1 MAKAG
6 PENRGETTSTGFCEL
21 TREAYGKGG
30 LAWQGD
36 MKPLEHKVALLVHYI
51 CVHLTL
57 KFKGTI
63 PAGHGAPAHNLKA
76 KYLSKEQQ
84 ARYLERGEATN
95 SIVIRVR

>member
-1 MAKAG
+1 M
-6 PENRGETTSTGFCEL
+6 
-21 TREAYGKGG
+21 
-30 LAWQGD
+30 
-36 MKPLEHKVALLVHYI
+36 HYI